1 MATRAARVVFFGRVQ
16 GVWFRANTQKKASA
30 AGLLGF
36 VRNLDDGSVEAIFE
50 GEESAIKRVLNEISG
65 GAGMGAASVGR
76 QEVHWV
82 EPSGRYDRFI
92 IAGED

>member
-1 MATRAARVVFFGRVQ
+1 MARRAARVVFFGRVQ
-16 GVWFRANTQKKASA
+16 GVWFRANTQRKASG
-30 AGLLGF
+30 AGLSGF
-36 VRNLDDGSVEAIFE
+36 VRNLEDGSVEALFE
-50 GEESAIKRVLNEISG
+50 GEEPAIKRVLDEISG

-76 QEVHWV
+76 KEVQWV